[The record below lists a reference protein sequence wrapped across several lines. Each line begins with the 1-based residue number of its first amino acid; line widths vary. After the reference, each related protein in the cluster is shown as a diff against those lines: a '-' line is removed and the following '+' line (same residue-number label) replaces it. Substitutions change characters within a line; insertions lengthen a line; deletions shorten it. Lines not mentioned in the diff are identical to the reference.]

1 MLASISFFRRLSEF
15 EKTTNKA
22 GTKIIKDMKL
32 MIVDDNA
39 DCRELIRDVIGGF
52 ADEILECEDGTEAA
66 TQCAR
71 FRPDLVTMDLNM
83 PLTGGLEATR
93 RVLAEHPAARVIV
106 LTQHE
111 GPEFRLAAS
120 NAGACHFFS
129 KNNLGG
135 LLRHLQELYPQR
147 PSPDLQ

>member
-1 MLASISFFRRLSEF
+1 M
-15 EKTTNKA
+15 KP
-22 GTKIIKDMKL
+22 MKL

-39 DCRELIRDVIGGF
+39 GCRELIRDVIGGF
-52 ADEILECEDGTEAA
+52 ADEILECENGAEAA

-106 LTQHE
+106 VSQDE
-111 GPEFRLAAS
+111 SPEFRVAATR
-120 NAGACHFFS
+120 AGACHFYS
-129 KNNLGG
+129 KNNLSG

-147 PSPDLQ
+147 PLPAFQ

>member
-1 MLASISFFRRLSEF
+1 MNAVR
-15 EKTTNKA
+15 A
-22 GTKIIKDMKL
+22 MKL

-39 DCRELIRDVIGGF
+39 DCRELIRDVIGSF
-52 ADEILECEDGTEAA
+52 ADEIVECENGTEAA

-93 RVLAEHPAARVIV
+93 RVLARHPAARVIV
-106 LTQHE
+106 VTQHDS
-111 GPEFRLAAS
+111 PEFRMAS
-120 NAGACHFFS
+120 GSAGACHFYS
-129 KNNLGG
+129 KSNLLG

-147 PSPDLQ
+147 PLPALQ